1 MSNKNYNGNG
11 NGIDVSHWQD
21 PNKIDYNQLKA
32 EGYDWVIARAAYGTK
47 PDDTFLYHINKA
59 KSAGMLVGAYSF
71 YRQTQDTQA
80 QLELFTD
87 IIDEANI
94 DIAPVL
100 DLEWNTDY
108 DGPVDPFLFNSE
120 ARYIMEELS
129 TKYGQSIAYLAPGF
143 YQTLG
148 EPDWLLEHPWWI
160 AHYTSDPEPWCPFKE
175 WSMWQYTG
183 KGIANGYAGDL
194 DLNRSVE
201 LPLIYNPDVPDV
213 PDENPYELIA
223 QGHELIAKGYRLL
236 SK

>member
-1 MSNKNYNGNG
+1 
-11 NGIDVSHWQD
+11 
-21 PNKIDYNQLKA
+21 
-32 EGYDWVIARAAYGTK
+32 
-47 PDDTFLYHINKA
+47 
-59 KSAGMLVGAYSF
+59 
-71 YRQTQDTQA
+71 
-80 QLELFTD
+80 
-87 IIDEANI
+87 
-94 DIAPVL
+94 
-100 DLEWNTDY
+100 
-108 DGPVDPFLFNSE
+108 
-120 ARYIMEELS
+120 MEELS

-148 EPDWLLEHPWWI
+148 EPDWLLEYPWWI

-183 KGIANGYAGDL
+183 KGIVSGYPGDL

-201 LPLIYNPDVPDV
+201 LPLINKPDVPDV